1 MLQAVDLAQSRNIS
15 EIEVDIIQKLNQIS
29 ILKKIDV
36 IMIKKII
43 LKNEFL
49 K

>member
-15 EIEVDIIQKLNQIS
+15 EIEVDIIQKLNQNS

>member
-1 MLQAVDLAQSRNIS
+1 LLQAVDLAQSRNIS
-15 EIEVDIIQKLNQIS
+15 EIEVDIIQKLNQNS

>member
-1 MLQAVDLAQSRNIS
+1 LLQAVDLAQSRNIS

-43 LKNEFL
+43 FKNEFL

>member
-1 MLQAVDLAQSRNIS
+1 LLQAVDLAQSRNIS